1 MSKFLKEVITGENF
15 ELLIDTK
22 IFPKD
27 IILKAAYN
35 FLDKGYFFFKF
46 DEFGNIILE
55 FSRKAWIDMDSQV
68 IIWEYS
74 DELLDV
80 FLRDKLEK
88 DNKIIRESIVTK
100 AINGPFDMQNFVTLD
115 TDTTNSDDID
125 FDKDIDDIL
134 REIENDP
141 DLEIDE
147 HEIEKILKEIDQDT
161 ELQKPE
167 VKMDPNS
174 IAGVKDMFKKK

>member
-1 MSKFLKEVITGENF
+1 
-15 ELLIDTK
+15 
-22 IFPKD
+22 
-27 IILKAAYN
+27 
-35 FLDKGYFFFKF
+35 
-46 DEFGNIILE
+46 
-55 FSRKAWIDMDSQV
+55 
-68 IIWEYS
+68 
-74 DELLDV
+74 V